1 MAQRLTSKGFAPA
14 GRGRHARRRLVA
26 LFAGAAVAVFAAA
39 TVGPAMAAGAGPGA
53 QAGAQAV
60 APARITDVAPD
71 GGSTGVPVDATIFV
85 DFDSRMDTD
94 TVFRDIR
101 LKKKGVRR
109 AVGVT
114 DVYTFA
120 SDTWAGFPHKPL
132 QPDTVYQ
139 VVVEGGRYGV
149 RGENGSKLGGVDDP
163 SARFRYG
170 DVVWSFRTAG

>member
-1 MAQRLTSKGFAPA
+1 M
-14 GRGRHARRRLVA
+14 RRRLAA
-26 LFAGAAVAVFAAA
+26 LFAGAAMAALTVAVAG
-39 TVGPAMAAGAGPGA
+39 TAMAADADS
-53 QAGAQAV
+53 GAQAV
-60 APARITDVAPD
+60 APVRITDVAPD
-71 GGSTGVPVDATIFV
+71 GGSLGVPTDTTILV
-85 DFDSRMDTD
+85 DFDTRMDTD

-101 LKKKGVRR
+101 LKKKGARR

-120 SDTWAGFPHKPL
+120 SDTWAGFPHKAL

-139 VVVEGGRYGV
+139 VIVEGGRDGV

-163 SARFRYG
+163 SARFRDG

>member
-1 MAQRLTSKGFAPA
+1 MAQTLTSMGFVPA
-14 GRGRHARRRLVA
+14 KRGRRVRRRLAA
-26 LFAGAAVAVFAAA
+26 LFAG
-39 TVGPAMAAGAGPGA
+39 TAMAALAVAMAGTAMADGAGPGA
-53 QAGAQAV
+53 QAV
-60 APARITDVAPD
+60 TPARVTDVSPD
-71 GGSTGVPVDATIFV
+71 GGSLGVPTDTTILV
-85 DFDSRMDTD
+85 DFDTRMDTD

-101 LKKKGVRR
+101 LKKKGARR

-120 SDTWAGFPHKPL
+120 SDTWAGFPHKVL

-139 VVVEGGRYGV
+139 VIVEGGRDGV

-163 SARFRYG
+163 SARFRDG

>member
-1 MAQRLTSKGFAPA
+1 MAQTLTSMRLAPIRRK
-14 GRGRHARRRLVA
+14 RGVRRRLAA
-26 LFAGAAVAVFAAA
+26 LFAGASMVALTATMTGTAAA
-39 TVGPAMAAGAGPGA
+39 DAG
-53 QAGAQAV
+53 AGAQAV

-71 GGSTGVPVDATIFV
+71 GGSTGVPRDTTIFV
-85 DFDSRMDTD
+85 DFDTDMDTD

-101 LKKKGVRR
+101 LKKKGARR

-114 DVYTFA
+114 DVYMFA
-120 SDTWAGFPHKPL
+120 DDTWTGFPHKSL

-139 VVVEGGRYGV
+139 VVVEGGRDGV

-163 SARFRYG
+163 SARFRDG

>member
-1 MAQRLTSKGFAPA
+1 MAQMLASTGSAPT
-14 GRGRHARRRLVA
+14 GRGRQARRRLAA

-39 TVGPAMAAGAGPGA
+39 TAGAAMAADAGP
-53 QAGAQAV
+53 GAQAV

-71 GGSTGVPVDATIFV
+71 GGSTGVPVDATISV

-101 LKKKGVRR
+101 LKKKGARR

-132 QPDTVYQ
+132 QPAVYQ

-149 RGENGSKLGGVDDP
+149 RGENGGKLGGVDDP
-163 SARFRYG
+163 SARFRVG

>member
-1 MAQRLTSKGFAPA
+1 MARAFDPIRPIRTEG
-14 GRGRHARRRLVA
+14 RLVA
-26 LFAGAAVAVFAAA
+26 LFAGAAMAALTAAIPGTA
-39 TVGPAMAAGAGPGA
+39 TAADAGAGV
-53 QAGAQAV
+53 QAL

-71 GGSTGVPVDATIFV
+71 GASSGVPVDQTISV
-85 DFDSRMDTD
+85 DFDTRMDTD

-101 LKKKGVRR
+101 LKKKGARR
-109 AVGVT
+109 ALGVT

-139 VVVEGGRYGV
+139 VVVEGGRDGV

-163 SARFRYG
+163 SARFRDG